1 MLRETPTT
9 WSVND
14 ARDLYQVDRWG
25 KGFFSVHRNGH
36 LLVHPDRHPQRAVDL
51 KQLVDRLQKQGLRTP
66 VLLRFNGILEDR
78 IRELHQVFSRAV
90 KEHDYQGKYLA
101 VYPVKVNQQRQVVE
115 QVVQNLLM
123 LVTQVQ

>member
-51 KQLVDRLQKQGLRTP
+51 KQLVDRLQKR
-66 VLLRFNGILEDR
+66 VLTLGEGQLI
-78 IRELHQVFSRAV
+78 
-90 KEHDYQGKYLA
+90 HDGQPEA
-101 VYPVKVNQQRQVVE
+101 RVN
-115 QVVQNLLM
+115 NADA
-123 LVTQVQ
+123 